1 MIFLVLDMTTIISSV
16 VVFLAFNL
24 LLVYMILVAKSK
36 LMPSG
41 PVKITINGKEVL
53 ETEAGSTLLST
64 LSNKKIFLPSACG
77 GGGTCAMCKCQ
88 VLSGGGEILTT
99 EVAYFT
105 RKEQQ
110 SNWRLGCQVKVK
122 QDMEINIPEEVMGI
136 RKWDCEVVS
145 NDNVATYIKELVVK
159 LPEGEFLEFES
170 GCYIQL
176 DVPVCEIDF
185 KNELYKIEKKFHD
198 DYDKFKIWDLKMKNT
213 EPIFRAYSMANHPA
227 EGNII
232 MLNIRLATPPFD
244 RKTNKFMNVNP
255 GICSSYTFSLKPG
268 DKVTMAGPFGDFH
281 IKHTQK
287 EMIYIGGGAGMAPL
301 RSHLFHLFHTKK
313 ERNRKVTFWYGGRSL
328 REVFYTDHFTNIEKE
343 FPNFQYNIALS
354 EPLPEDNWT
363 GYTGFIHNVLFENYL
378 KKHPEPEDVEYYL
391 CGPPMMNAAV
401 FKMLDELGV
410 PPENIAFDD
419 FGG

>member
-1 MIFLVLDMTTIISSV
+1 MIFLALDTTTVISSIA
-16 VVFLAFNL
+16 VFFAFNL
-24 LLVYMILVAKSK
+24 LLVYIILFAKSK
-36 LMPSG
+36 LTATG
-41 PVKITINGKEVL
+41 LVKITINGKEIL
-53 ETEAGSTLLST
+53 ETEAGSTLLTT
-64 LSNKKIFLPSACG
+64 LSGKKIFLPSACG
-77 GGGTCAMCKCQ
+77 GGGTCAMCRCR

-99 EVAYFT
+99 EVGYFT

-110 SNWRLGCQVKVK
+110 LNWRLGCQVKVK
-122 QDMEINIPEEVMGI
+122 QDMEIAIPEEILGI
-136 RKWDCEVVS
+136 KKWECEVVS

-159 LPEGEFLEFES
+159 LPEGEFLDFES

-185 KNELYKIEKKFHD
+185 KNDLFKIDKRFHD
-198 DYDKFKIWDLKMKNT
+198 DYDKFNIWDLKMKNP

-244 RKTNKFMNVNP
+244 RKAGGFMKVNP
-255 GICSSYTFSLKPG
+255 GICSSYVFSLKPG
-268 DKVTMAGPFGDFH
+268 DKVSMAGPFGDFH
-281 IKHTQK
+281 IKPTK
-287 EMIYIGGGAGMAPL
+287 NEMIYIGGGAGMAPL

-313 ERNRKVTFWYGGRSL
+313 ERDRKVTFWYGGRSL
-328 REVFYTDHFTNIEKE
+328 REVFYTDHFRNIEKE
-343 FPNFQYNIALS
+343 FANFQYNIALS

-363 GYTGFIHNVLFENYL
+363 GYTGFIHNVLYENYL
-378 KKHPEPEDVEYYL
+378 KDHPAAEDVEYYL

-410 PPENIAFDD
+410 PPGNIAFDD